1 MKLTSKQKGIMF
13 LILSALCFASMN
25 LSAKLAGSLPSMQK
39 AFFRN
44 LIAAVVSFA
53 VLINSKEKFHLNKKN
68 LPFFFMR
75 AIFGTMGIVG
85 NFYAIEH
92 MLLADASILAKLA
105 PFFAILFSFLFLKEK
120 IKLYQILAVITAFS
134 ASLLIIKPAFADTGH
149 VIAALIGACGGMMAG
164 AAYTCVRC
172 LSLKGEK
179 GPLIVFFFSFFSI
192 LMLLPVFII
201 FYHPMSLF
209 QIMMLL
215 IAGLLGTGG
224 QFCVTA
230 AYAHAPAGSISVYDY
245 TQIVFSA
252 IFGFAFLGELPDRWS
267 LLGFAIIFA
276 VALFMFLHHED
287 KTKAN
292 IDLN

>member
-13 LILSALCFASMN
+13 LIFSALCFASMN
-25 LSAKLAGSLPSMQK
+25 LLAKLAGDLPSMQK

-53 VLINSKEKFHLNKKN
+53 VLIRSKEKFNLDKKN

-134 ASLLIIKPAFADTGH
+134 ASLLIIKPAFADKSH
-149 VIAALIGACGGMMAG
+149 VIAALIGAFGGMMAG
-164 AAYTCVRC
+164 AAYTCVRY
-172 LSLKGEK
+172 LSIKKEK
-179 GPLIVFFFSFFSI
+179 GATIVFFFSFCSI
-192 LMLLPVFII
+192 LILLPVFII
-201 FYHPMSLF
+201 FYHPMSLL
-209 QIMMLL
+209 QTITLL
-215 IAGLLGTGG
+215 IAGLVGTGG

-252 IFGFAFLGELPDRWS
+252 LFGFAFLGELPDRWS
-267 LLGFAIIFA
+267 FLGFAIIFA

-287 KTKAN
+287 KVKKHLGAN
-292 IDLN
+292 